1 MDSKSPQDSPEESST
16 LSLLFARLEREQ
28 AGKKLPPV
36 HAWHPERSG
45 RIDIRIASDGRWYHE
60 GGEIKR
66 DAMVRLFSTILRRDP
81 DGYVL
86 VTPAERLLIE
96 VEDAPFVAIDMVP
109 QGSGDAQEL
118 LFTTNVGEH
127 VVASEEHALFL
138 SDGKP
143 YLHVRNGLNALIARS
158 VYYRLAELVCMDA
171 EGDAAAFVISR
182 GTRFPLD

>member
-1 MDSKSPQDSPEESST
+1 MNSESTDSDPAQSTT

-28 AGKKLPPV
+28 ADQKLPPV
-36 HAWHPERSG
+36 HAWQPERNG

-66 DAMVRLFSTILRRDP
+66 AAMVRLFSTILRRDP

-86 VTPAERLLIE
+86 VTPAERLLID
-96 VEDAPFVAIDMVP
+96 VEDAPFVAIDMVE
-109 QGSGDAQEL
+109 QGEGEDQEL

-138 SDGKP
+138 SAGRP
-143 YLHVRNGLNALIARS
+143 YLHVRDGLNALITRS
-158 VYYRLAELVCMDA
+158 VYYHLAERVLTDD
-171 EGDAAAFVISR
+171 EGSAFVVSR
-182 GTRFPLD
+182 GVRFPLE